1 MRKIEREMVSAIRSL
16 NPGEEWAKDN
26 TRVDYDATANV
37 VNVYL
42 HGNLIAKVEKTM
54 CNLAMVPLHVHITL
68 AGWNTATTRSRL
80 TAILRSFV
88 PGCFGVSTKQGQ
100 ARIRYADGRDVKIT
114 DNGWYLAS

>member
-1 MRKIEREMVSAIRSL
+1 MRKIERELVSAIRSL

-26 TRVDYDATANV
+26 TRVDYDAAENV

-42 HGNLIAKVEKTM
+42 HGNLIAKIK
-54 CNLAMVPLHVHITL
+54 PLHVHITL

-80 TAILRSFV
+80 TAICRAFV